1 MTALARRALDT
12 PQLDAWMLGVMT
24 VGAFI
29 VFWAIEPAWLN
40 SDTVQTVIAQSAP
53 LAIVAMA
60 MTFSIISRHIDLSPG
75 AMVALSGMVA
85 GLIFRA
91 GAGLWLGALGSLG
104 ACLAVS
110 LMTGLMVS
118 KLGLNAILVTLG
130 TYIWA
135 RGLAYSFTSG
145 NPIVVRTGWTP
156 VVNGTYAGFTIAL
169 PIVAIVYGA
178 GWFVL
183 SQTRFGRYTH
193 AMGGDPVG
201 ARRAGIP
208 VARYTCFIFLLMG
221 VATWVASMLY
231 MGQVASAQPSIA
243 PTLELDAIVA
253 VIIGGTQLSGGEGH
267 VGRTLL
273 GVAFIS
279 VLNSGLINLG
289 LGAQYYDFYKGAALL
304 VVLALQVLLRRRA
317 QRRVEE
323 HLERARVLAYGV
335 ETAS

>member
-1 MTALARRALDT
+1 MTSLRRALDT
-12 PQLDAWMLGVMT
+12 PQLDAWMLAAMT
-24 VGAFI
+24 IGAII
-29 VFWAIEPAWLN
+29 VFWAIEPGWLD
-40 SDTVQTVIAQSAP
+40 SDTVQTVITQSAP
-53 LAIVAMA
+53 LAVVAMA

-75 AMVALSGMVA
+75 AMVALSGMIA
-85 GLIFRA
+85 GLICRA
-91 GAGLWLGALGSLG
+91 GEGIWLGALGALG

-110 LMTGLMVS
+110 LVTGLFVS

-145 NPIVVRTGWTP
+145 NPIVVRTAWTSL
-156 VVNGTYAGFTIAL
+156 VNGTFAGFTIAL
-169 PIVAIVYGA
+169 PVVVIVYGA
-178 GWFVL
+178 GWFAL
-183 SQTRFGRYTH
+183 TRTRFGRYTH

-208 VARYTCFIFLLMG
+208 VARYTCYVFLLMG
-221 VATWVASMLY
+221 VATWLASMLY
-231 MGQVASAQPSIA
+231 VGQVASAQPSIA

-253 VIIGGTQLSGGEGH
+253 VIIGGTQLTGGEGH

-289 LGAQYYDFYKGAALL
+289 LGEQYYDFYKGTALL

-317 QRRVEE
+317 QRKVEE
-323 HLERARVLAYGV
+323 HLGQERVLAYGT
-335 ETAS
+335 EGGS

>member
-1 MTALARRALDT
+1 VLDT
-12 PQLDAWMLGVMT
+12 PQLDAWMLAAMT
-24 VGAFI
+24 LATVL
-29 VFWAIEPAWLN
+29 VFWAIEPGWLN
-40 SDTVQTVIAQSAP
+40 SDTVQTIITQSAP
-53 LAIVAMA
+53 LAVVAMA

-75 AMVALSGMVA
+75 AMVALSGMVT
-85 GLIFRA
+85 GLIWRA
-91 GAGLWLGALGSLG
+91 GGGIWLGALGALG

-110 LMTGLMVS
+110 LMTGLFVS

-145 NPIVVRTGWTP
+145 NPIIVHTAWTSL
-156 VVNGTYAGFTIAL
+156 VNGTFAGFTIAL
-169 PIVAIVYGA
+169 PIVVIVYGA
-178 GWFVL
+178 GWFTL

-208 VARYTCFIFLLMG
+208 VALYTCFIFLLMG
-221 VATWVASMLY
+221 LATWLASMLY
-231 MGQVASAQPSIA
+231 VGQVASAQPSIA

-289 LGAQYYDFYKGAALL
+289 LGEQYYDFYKGTSLL
-304 VVLALQVLLRRRA
+304 LVLALQVLLRRRA
-317 QRRVEE
+317 QRKVEQQLESQRV
-323 HLERARVLAYGV
+323 VAYGI
-335 ETAS
+335 EPASSP